1 MRHLTTQT
9 GLICAALMLS
19 ASEAW
24 ALPNCPSNP
33 NAIWTNCVGT
43 ITYAS
48 GASYVG
54 EWQNNQRNGQGTETY
69 PNGDVY
75 DGEYKDSKRN
85 GQGTI
90 TYANGDIYVGEF
102 KDDKRNGQGTFTFA
116 DGPTYVGEWLDNKR
130 HGQGT
135 ATYADGTVE
144 EGIWENGEFK
154 YANRA
159 EPPVVSETKPRNMSA
174 FNFSTKMAEER
185 CICECEYLEDFSK
198 MNL

>member
-24 ALPNCPSNP
+24 ALPNCPSNL

-48 GASYVG
+48 GDIYVG
-54 EWQNNQRNGQGTETY
+54 EW
-69 PNGDVY
+69 
-75 DGEYKDSKRN
+75 KDNKRN

-90 TYANGDIYVGEF
+90 TYVNGATYVGEF